1 MTNVKGSKEQQRK
14 VLNLKE
20 TLALNS
26 IVVKRY
32 KQSGLGD
39 TEFAENVNLV
49 PNERKLFRFDLN
61 ATHISTARDGA
72 DIQSNTQRRT
82 SSSSDDCFGLTA
94 RVAQLE
100 EQLEK
105 LTTYI
110 MNKKV
115 G

>member
-1 MTNVKGSKEQQRK
+1 MANVKGEKESQRK

-72 DIQSNTQRRT
+72 DIKSNSQRQVTVNADCYGLTQR
-82 SSSSDDCFGLTA
+82 
-94 RVAQLE
+94 VQELE
-100 EQLEK
+100 EQIERITDFLK
-105 LTTYI
+105 L
-110 MNKKV
+110 NKRA
-115 G
+115 

>member
-1 MTNVKGSKEQQRK
+1 MSNAKGEKESQRK

-26 IVVKRY
+26 IIVARY

-39 TEFAENVNLV
+39 SEFAENVNLV
-49 PNERKLFRFDLN
+49 PAERKKFRFDLN

-72 DIQSNTQRRT
+72 DIKSNTARNK
-82 SSSSDDCFGLTA
+82 DPLGDCLGLTA
-94 RVAQLE
+94 RVAELE
-100 EQLEK
+100 ERFEK
-105 LTTYI
+105 LSTYI

-115 G
+115 N